1 MRQKLTNKRKILN
14 DPVHGFITIPNEE
27 VFDIIEHPFFQRLRR
42 ISQLGLTYLVY
53 PGAYHTRFHHA
64 LGAMHLMQDAI
75 RILRSK
81 DVEITPAEEDAV
93 IKAILLHDIG
103 HGPFSHAL
111 ESAIIPDIGHE
122 NLSLRIME
130 RMNEELNGSLTLAID
145 LFVGRHPKRF
155 LHQLISSQ
163 LDMDRLDYLRRDS
176 FYTGVSEG
184 SVNTDRLLQ
193 MLNVHDDELV
203 VDAKGIH
210 SVEKF
215 LVARTLMYWQVYLHK
230 TVLSAEYLLVNIL
243 RRARELALSGHDLPA
258 TPVFKIFLENEISLL
273 DLNTKPEL
281 LNTFAQLDD
290 IDVLAAIKM
299 WMHHEDRLLQY
310 LSRALVMRELLHVEM
325 TPQPPLK
332 ERVEELRRR
341 AALEL
346 GFSLAEIDY
355 VVFVEKVSS
364 YAYSSGRSS
373 IKMLYRDGQVRKVED
388 AAEELNLK
396 ALKTKTE
403 RYALCYPK
411 DLEWPVVV

>member
-1 MRQKLTNKRKILN
+1 
-14 DPVHGFITIPNEE
+14 
-27 VFDIIEHPFFQRLRR
+27 
-42 ISQLGLTYLVY
+42 
-53 PGAYHTRFHHA
+53 
-64 LGAMHLMQDAI
+64 MHLMQDAI

-81 DVEITPAEEDAV
+81 DVEITAEEENAA

-111 ESAIIPDIGHE
+111 ESAIIPEIGHE

-130 RMNEELNGSLTLAID
+130 RMNQELNGSLTLAMD

-243 RRARELALSGHDLPA
+243 RRARELALGGHDLPS
-258 TPVFKIFLENEISLL
+258 TPVFRIFLENTITLE
-273 DLNTKPEL
+273 DLNQKPEL

-299 WMHHEDRLLQY
+299 WMHHEDHVLQY
-310 LSRALVMRELLHVEM
+310 LSRSLVMRELLHVEM
-325 TPQPPLK
+325 LQQAPAENRLET
-332 ERVEELRRR
+332 LRRR

-346 GFSLAEIDY
+346 GFSYEETAY

-364 YAYSSGRSS
+364 YAYNSGRSS
-373 IKMLYRDGQVRKVED
+373 IKLLYRDGEVRKVED

-411 DLEWPVVV
+411 TLEWPVAV